1 MSDHAL
7 ACCVSGGG
15 GGVGDGDI
23 RDIDDALAR
32 SADHRINNQ
41 PPHNS
46 TQKRPHNT
54 KTIAHLHHARA
65 KKNQNKNEKMFFTWT

>member
-65 KKNQNKNEKMFFTWT
+65 KKNQNKN